1 MVNNILIVDDEE
13 EIMEMLQDF
22 LEVEGYRVFKATNGE
37 DAKRIFDKINI
48 NMILLDI
55 MMNNESGFSIC
66 KKFRAESNVPI
77 IFLSALQNDVDK
89 IRGLNIGAD
98 DYVVKSAT
106 PGEIIARI
114 KAIERRLN
122 QSFEKQNNKI
132 ENEICYKNIRLN
144 IDRREVYINNE
155 MILLTVKEFKIMKL
169 FLVNPNQVM
178 TYEQILEKVWGYEQ
192 GDNHAVR
199 VYIAK
204 LREKL
209 EKSTNQ
215 IKIYTVWGIGYKF
228 GETNE

>member
-98 DYVVKSAT
+98 DYIVKSAT

>member
-37 DAKRIFDKINI
+37 DAKRIFDKIHI

-98 DYVVKSAT
+98 DYIVKSAT

-144 IDRREVYINNE
+144 IDRREIYINNE
-155 MILLTVKEFKIMKL
+155 MILLTVKEFEILKL

>member
-1 MVNNILIVDDEE
+1 
-13 EIMEMLQDF
+13 
-22 LEVEGYRVFKATNGE
+22 
-37 DAKRIFDKINI
+37 
-48 NMILLDI
+48 MILLDI

-89 IRGLNIGAD
+89 IRGLSIGAD
-98 DYVVKSAT
+98 VKSAT

>member
-48 NMILLDI
+48 DMILLDI

-98 DYVVKSAT
+98 DYIVKSAT

-144 IDRREVYINNE
+144 IDRREVYINNG
-155 MILLTVKEFKIMKL
+155 MILLTVKEFEILKL

-228 GETNE
+228 GETDE